1 MPIYRLFETN
11 AFEPEHCQAM
21 GLAFERVLQELNLID
36 RRDDPLCTIVAEKI
50 IELGQQGVRDPQELQ
65 DMALK
70 SIRE

>member
-1 MPIYRLFETN
+1 MPIYRLFETS

-21 GLAFERVLQELNLID
+21 GLAFEGILQELGLKN
-36 RRDDPLCTIVAEKI
+36 RNDPLCDVIAATIIK
-50 IELGQQGVRDPQELQ
+50 LGHQGVRNPKQLH